1 MKKWFLPVA
10 VIVVLG
16 AGVLLS
22 LVGTYNKM
30 VTLDENV
37 EKAWSQVENAYQR
50 RAELIP
56 NLVNTVKGAA
66 DFEQDTLTQVIEAR
80 SKATDVQVNVNDA
93 ASLAQFQQAQA
104 GLSSALSKLMV
115 VVEKYP
121 ELRATQQFADLMVSL
136 EGTENR
142 ISTERR
148 AFNETANTYNIFIR
162 KFPNNMMAGMF
173 GFEKKPLFE
182 AMEGAEVAP
191 VVDFLSDPAS

>member
-10 VIVVLG
+10 VLVILG

-22 LVGTYNKM
+22 FVGTYNKM
-30 VTLDENV
+30 VRLDEDV

-50 RAELIP
+50 RSELIP

-66 DFEQDTLTQVIEAR
+66 NFEQDTLTQVIDAR
-80 SKATDVQVNVNDA
+80 ARATDVQVNAGDA
-93 ASLAQFQQAQA
+93 DSLAQFQQAQA
-104 GLSSALSKLMV
+104 GLGSALSRLMV
-115 VVEKYP
+115 VVERYP

-148 AFNETANTYNIFIR
+148 VFNETANTYNVFIR
-162 KFPNNMMAGMF
+162 QFPNNMLAGMF

-182 AMEGAEVAP
+182 AVEGSEIAP
-191 VVDFLSDPAS
+191 VVDFGS

>member
-10 VIVVLG
+10 VLVILG
-16 AGVLLS
+16 AGVLFS
-22 LVGTYNKM
+22 FVGTYNKM
-30 VTLDENV
+30 VRLDEDV

-50 RAELIP
+50 RSDLIP

-66 DFEQDTLTQVIEAR
+66 NFEQDTLTQVIDAR
-80 SKATDVQVNVNDA
+80 ARATDVQVNTGDA
-93 ASLAQFQQAQA
+93 DSIAQFQQAQA
-104 GLSSALSKLMV
+104 GLSSALSRLMV
-115 VVEKYP
+115 VVEQYP

-148 AFNETANTYNIFIR
+148 AFNETANTYNVFVR
-162 KFPNNMMAGMF
+162 QFPNNMLAGMF

-182 AMEGAEVAP
+182 AVEGAETPP
-191 VVDFLSDPAS
+191 VVDFAS